1 MEYSYLRLLPD
12 AEPLSPADSNAGSN
26 LSRCMRHIN
35 GIYTRRYNRSVI
47 ERLKKRR
54 QTDHMIKA
62 RVEKLQ
68 RMMNKSQAE
77 I

>member
-1 MEYSYLRLLPD
+1 
-12 AEPLSPADSNAGSN
+12 
-26 LSRCMRHIN
+26 
-35 GIYTRRYNRSVI
+35 VI